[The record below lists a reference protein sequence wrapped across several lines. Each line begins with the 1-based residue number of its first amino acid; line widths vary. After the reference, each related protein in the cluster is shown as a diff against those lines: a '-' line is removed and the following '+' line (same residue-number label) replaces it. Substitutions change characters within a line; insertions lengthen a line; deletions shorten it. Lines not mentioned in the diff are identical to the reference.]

1 MKNAGRAPVRA
12 VTAWDTRPRGETGF
26 CAPPWGSIRIA
37 VAEIEGLIGVDTP
50 VAQIRP
56 DASYAFTAGHIHI
69 GEQDGGLVVGRCHD
83 FPLRAA
89 DEAASPKLDAPGIAG
104 RVRLEADAVAGQH
117 RQAVGHGMGILDT
130 GVNLFLISVGYI
142 TKGTAPIFS
151 RPGLNSEDMVDPIPQ
166 ALVLTAIVIGVAVL
180 ALALSLA
187 IKLYQHHDT
196 LNLRKIKDQ
205 RW

>member
-1 MKNAGRAPVRA
+1 MINFLADYIYYIGA
-12 VTAWDTRPRGETGF
+12 F
-26 CAPPWGSIRIA
+26 
-37 VAEIEGLIGVDTP
+37 GLIFVGLYIILTKHNLIKV
-50 VAQIRP
+50 I
-56 DASYAFTAGHIHI
+56 I
-69 GEQDGGLVVGRCHD
+69 GL
-83 FPLRAA
+83 
-89 DEAASPKLDAPGIAG
+89 
-104 RVRLEADAVAGQH
+104 
-117 RQAVGHGMGILDT
+117 GILDT

-151 RPGLNSEDMVDPIPQ
+151 GSNIEAENMVDPIPQ

-187 IKLYQHHDT
+187 IRLYQHYGT